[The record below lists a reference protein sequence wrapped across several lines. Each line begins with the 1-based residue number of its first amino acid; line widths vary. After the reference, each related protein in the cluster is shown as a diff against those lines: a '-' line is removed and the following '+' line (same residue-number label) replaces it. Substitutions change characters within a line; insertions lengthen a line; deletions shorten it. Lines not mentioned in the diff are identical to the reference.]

1 MFEVKFYLNN
11 AQAEITTIYAV
22 VYEHGRRYKYPTGIS
37 IQPKT
42 WNPTKLRCREKAG
55 DMEAKLVNERLR
67 AWESL
72 ITEVLNEA
80 NRDLIILSQQTFREA
95 VETKLKPRIHEE
107 GGHSPDS
114 YLTDF
119 AKKFKDEVSRAER
132 TLIRYGTTI
141 NLLEKFEAHRRKRIR
156 FQDVDV
162 EFYEA
167 FRKWMNEQDFSLNYF
182 GDMVKNIKVFMTEAA
197 ERGLHKHI
205 GYRSRKF
212 KVVSEES
219 DSIYLSVEKLKK
231 LHSLQITP
239 ELLQEFQ
246 KDPREHNLQ
255 RRIDSLIDCRDR
267 FLIGAFTALRFSD
280 FIALEGIKHT
290 DEFISKRAQKTGT
303 KTMIP
308 MHPII
313 RDILQRREDQLPS
326 PVSNQKMNESLHLL
340 GRIAGFDEMI
350 QTTRTEGGKMIS
362 KSVPEWQMI
371 TTHTARRSGCT
382 NMYLAGI
389 PIRTIMS
396 FSGHKTITSFM
407 KYIKIEVMEDA
418 IKMKDHPFFNS

>member
-11 AQAEITTIYAV
+11 AQAEITTIYVV

-37 IQPKT
+37 IQPKI
-42 WNPTKLRCREKAG
+42 WNPGKMMCREKAT
-55 DMEAKLVNERLR
+55 DLEAKLVNERLK
-67 AWESL
+67 AWETLVS
-72 ITEVLNEA
+72 EVLNEA
-80 NRDLIILSQQTFREA
+80 NRELIILSQQTFREA
-95 VETKLKPRIHEE
+95 IEVKLKPRIHEE
-107 GGHSPDS
+107 RGEDPEA
-114 YLTDF
+114 YLLDF
-119 AKKFKDEVSRAER
+119 AKKFKDEVNRAER

-162 EFYEA
+162 ELYESLK
-167 FRKWMNEQDFSLNYF
+167 KWMNDQAFSLNYF
-182 GDMVKNIKVFMTEAA
+182 GDMVKNLKVFATEAA
-197 ERGLHKHI
+197 ERGLHSHVGFK
-205 GYRSRKF
+205 SRKF

-219 DSIYLSVEKLKK
+219 DSIYLSVDKLKK
-231 LHSLQITP
+231 FHALQITP
-239 ELLQEFQ
+239 DLLQEFQ

-255 RRIDSLIDCRDR
+255 RRINSLIDCRDR

-280 FIALEGIKHT
+280 FVALEGIKHT

-303 KTMIP
+303 RTMIP

-313 RDILQRREDQLPS
+313 RDILKGRNDQLPA
-326 PVSNQKMNESLHLL
+326 PVSNQKMNEALHLL
-340 GRIAGFDEMI
+340 GKIAGFNELI
-350 QTTRTEGGKMIS
+350 QTTRTEGGKMVS

-389 PIRTIMS
+389 PLRTIMS
-396 FSGHKTITSFM
+396 FSGHKTVTSFM

-418 IKMKDHPFFNS
+418 IKMKDHPFFN